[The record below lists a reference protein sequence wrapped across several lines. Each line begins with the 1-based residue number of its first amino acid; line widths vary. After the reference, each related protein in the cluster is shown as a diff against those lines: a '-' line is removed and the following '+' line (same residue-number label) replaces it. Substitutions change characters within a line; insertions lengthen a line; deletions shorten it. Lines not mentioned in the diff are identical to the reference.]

1 MNVTVD
7 DGRSTT
13 ISVTP
18 PRFVSPILTEF
29 TQPMHFMFVT
39 TTVSV
44 FIILVLR
51 LVFFKS
57 RQHNVALLPICK

>member
-18 PRFVSPILTEF
+18 PRFASPVLTEF

-39 TTVSV
+39 TIFSV
-44 FIILVLR
+44 FMIIGVK
-51 LVFFKS
+51 VSIFQIK
-57 RQHNVALLPICK
+57 AA